1 VVAEEI
7 AVQDILV
14 FRGITKN
21 FPGVRAL
28 DGVSFSVAAGEIHT
42 VAGENGAGKSTLMK
56 ILSGWYP
63 ADGGEILFK
72 GRPIAPSDPEAA
84 LSLGISTVY
93 QELML
98 CENLSVV
105 ENIYL
110 GREPRAR
117 GAIDWKL
124 MHQEAGRLLS
134 SFGVPIPTKALVKSL
149 PIAQRQIVE
158 IAKAINMKT
167 EVLILDEPTSSLTV
181 NETRVLFENL
191 RRFREKGMSIIF
203 ISHRLEE
210 VFEITDRISVLRD
223 GKYLGTHVARETTPR
238 AIVGLIAGRELFS
251 EIERAAASEGAC
263 EEPGGA
269 PAGGHRPPPGQAARD
284 VSPGPGAEVALE
296 VKGLSRGKVFR
307 DVSFALRRGE
317 LLGFYGL
324 QGAGRTEVMQT
335 IFGMYR
341 ADAGTVVRDGA
352 PLRVASPR
360 DAIRQG
366 FAYIPEDR
374 RRQGLFSNL
383 DVKDNVAVIHG
394 RKITALTF
402 VQARK
407 VAAIAREYIDKL
419 SVKLTGLAQ
428 RMANLSGGNQQKV
441 IIGRSLSTSPG
452 ILIMDEPTRGIDVG
466 AKAEIY
472 KILRRLRCEEDKS
485 IIMVSSELEE
495 VVAECDRV
503 VVMFQG
509 RVRGELSGADIT
521 KENVL
526 ALAFGGSA
534 GSSTGRIGV

>member
-1 VVAEEI
+1 
-7 AVQDILV
+7 
-14 FRGITKN
+14 
-21 FPGVRAL
+21 
-28 DGVSFSVAAGEIHT
+28 
-42 VAGENGAGKSTLMK
+42 
-56 ILSGWYP
+56 
-63 ADGGEILFK
+63 
-72 GRPIAPSDPEAA
+72 
-84 LSLGISTVY
+84 
-93 QELML
+93 
-98 CENLSVV
+98 
-105 ENIYL
+105 
-110 GREPRAR
+110 
-117 GAIDWKL
+117 
-124 MHQEAGRLLS
+124 
-134 SFGVPIPTKALVKSL
+134 
-149 PIAQRQIVE
+149 
-158 IAKAINMKT
+158 
-167 EVLILDEPTSSLTV
+167 
-181 NETRVLFENL
+181 
-191 RRFREKGMSIIF
+191 MSIIF

-223 GKYLGTHVARETTPR
+223 GKYLGTFAARETTPR

-251 EIERAAASEGAC
+251 EIERAAASDGAC
-263 EEPGGA
+263 EDPLVAPGTVRA
-269 PAGGHRPPPGQAARD
+269 AGHGQAAREAA
-284 VSPGPGAEVALE
+284 PGPGTEVALE
-296 VKGLSRGKVFR
+296 VKGLSRGKLFR
-307 DVSFALRRGE
+307 DVSFTLRRGE

-341 ADAGTVVRDGA
+341 AEAGTILRSGR

-374 RRQGLFSNL
+374 RRQGLFANL

-394 RKITALTF
+394 RKITSLTF

-407 VAAIAREYIDKL
+407 VAAIARECVEKL
-419 SVKLTGLAQ
+419 SVKLTGLVQ

-441 IIGRSLSTSPG
+441 IIGRSLSTLPTV
-452 ILIMDEPTRGIDVG
+452 LIMDEPTRGIDVG

-509 RVRGELSGADIT
+509 QVRGELSGAAIT

-534 GSSTGRIGV
+534 GEQAGRSAS

>member
-1 VVAEEI
+1 M
-7 AVQDILV
+7 QDILV
-14 FRGITKN
+14 FRGITKS

-72 GRPIAPSDPEAA
+72 GGPIAPSDPEAA

-110 GREPRAR
+110 GRELRTR
-117 GAIDWKL
+117 GTVDWKR
-124 MHQEAGRLLS
+124 MHAEAGGLLS
-134 SFGVPIPTKALVKSL
+134 SFGVPIPTKALVRSL

-181 NETRVLFENL
+181 NETRVLFDNL
-191 RRFREKGMSIIF
+191 RRFRAQGMSIIF

-223 GKYLGTHVARETTPR
+223 GKYLGTYVASETTPR
-238 AIVGLIAGRELFS
+238 AIVGLIAGRELFT
-251 EIERAAASEGAC
+251 EIERAAASDGAC
-263 EEPGGA
+263 EEPGG
-269 PAGGHRPPPGQAARD
+269 PSAGGRGAPPGQSARD
-284 VSPGPGAEVALE
+284 ASPGPGAEVALE
-296 VKGLSRGKVFR
+296 VKGLSRGKHFR
-307 DVSFALRRGE
+307 DVSFTLRRGE

-335 IFGMYR
+335 LFGMYR
-341 ADAGTVVRDGA
+341 AEAGTVVRDGT
-352 PLRVASPR
+352 PLRVASPG

-366 FAYIPEDR
+366 LAYIPEDR

-407 VAAIAREYIDKL
+407 VAAIAREYVDRL

-472 KILRRLRCEEDKS
+472 RILRRLRCEEDKS

-509 RVRGELSGADIT
+509 RVRGELAGGDIT

-534 GSSTGRIGV
+534 GSSTGRTAV

>member
-1 VVAEEI
+1 VVAEEV
-7 AVQDILV
+7 AVADILV
-14 FRGITKN
+14 FQGISKS

-63 ADGGEILFK
+63 ADEGRIIFK
-72 GRPIAPSDPEAA
+72 GAPIAPADPQAA

-110 GREPRAR
+110 GREPRLR
-117 GAIDWKL
+117 GSMDWKR
-124 MHQEAGRLLS
+124 MHAEAGKLLA

-181 NETRVLFENL
+181 NETRVLFDNL
-191 RRFREKGMSIIF
+191 RRFRAQGMSIIF

-223 GKYLGTHVARETTPR
+223 GKYLGTFAARETTPR

-251 EIERAAASEGAC
+251 EIERAAASDGAC
-263 EEPGGA
+263 EDPLVAPGTVRA
-269 PAGGHRPPPGQAARD
+269 AGHGQAAREAA
-284 VSPGPGAEVALE
+284 PGPGTEVALE
-296 VKGLSRGKVFR
+296 VKGLSRGKLFR
-307 DVSFALRRGE
+307 DVSFTLRRGE

-324 QGAGRTEVMQT
+324 QGGH
-335 IFGMYR
+335 
-341 ADAGTVVRDGA
+341 ADHFRHVPRGGGDDPAQRQA
-352 PLRVASPR
+352 AARCQSPR
-360 DAIRQG
+360 RHPAGLRLHPRGQAQAGPVRQPRREG
-366 FAYIPEDR
+366 QRGRDPRQEDHQPHLRAGAQGGCHRARVRGEALGQADGTGAEDGEPE
-374 RRQGLFSNL
+374 LPT
-383 DVKDNVAVIHG
+383 V
-394 RKITALTF
+394 
-402 VQARK
+402 
-407 VAAIAREYIDKL
+407 
-419 SVKLTGLAQ
+419 
-428 RMANLSGGNQQKV
+428 
-441 IIGRSLSTSPG
+441 
-452 ILIMDEPTRGIDVG
+452 LIMDEPTRGIDVG

-509 RVRGELSGADIT
+509 QVRGELSGAAIT

-534 GSSTGRIGV
+534 GGQAGRRGT

>member
-1 VVAEEI
+1 VVPEEI
-7 AVQDILV
+7 AVEDILV
-14 FRGITKN
+14 FRGISKS

-28 DGVSFSVAAGEIHT
+28 DDVSFSIRQGEIHT

-63 ADGGEILFK
+63 PNAGEVIFR
-72 GRPIAPSDPEAA
+72 GNPVTIADPEAA

-110 GREPRAR
+110 GRELRVR
-117 GAIDWKL
+117 GAIDWKR
-124 MHQEAGRLLS
+124 MHRDAGTLLD
-134 SFGVPIPTKALVKSL
+134 SFGVRIATRAMVKSL

-158 IAKAINMKT
+158 IAKAVNMKT

-181 NETRVLFENL
+181 KETRLLFENL
-191 RRFREKGMSIIF
+191 RRFQEGGMTVIF

-223 GKYLGTHVARETTPR
+223 GRYLGTYVAGETTPR
-238 AIVGLIAGRELFS
+238 AIISLIAGKELAREIDRS
-251 EIERAAASEGAC
+251 QAWQG
-263 EEPGGA
+263 
-269 PAGGHRPPPGQAARD
+269 PAGGGI
-284 VSPGPGAEVALE
+284 ALE
-296 VKGLSRGKVFR
+296 VSGLSRGKHFR
-307 DVSFALRRGE
+307 EVSFSLRRGE

-324 QGAGRTEVMQT
+324 QGAGRTELMQT
-335 IFGMYR
+335 LFGMYR
-341 ADAGTVVRDGA
+341 PDAGEVLLDGSRLT
-352 PLRVASPR
+352 LRSPR
-360 DAIRQG
+360 DAIREG
-366 FAYIPEDR
+366 LAFIPEDR
-374 RRQGLFSNL
+374 RRQGMFSNL
-383 DVKDNVAVIHG
+383 DVKDNVAVIHD
-394 RKITALTF
+394 RKITMGGF

-407 VAAIAREYIDKL
+407 VLAIAREFVDRL
-419 SVKLTGLAQ
+419 SIKVTGLMQ

-441 IIGRSLSTSPG
+441 IIGRSLSTAPRV
-452 ILIMDEPTRGIDVG
+452 LIMDEPTRGIDVG

-472 KILRRLRCEEDKS
+472 KILRKLKSEDGKA

-509 RVRGELSGADIT
+509 RVSGELSGADIT
-521 KENVL
+521 KERVL
-526 ALAFGGSA
+526 HLAFGGGR
-534 GSSTGRIGV
+534 GS